1 MKGKCSGTRR
11 SEAIL
16 IYPGSENVDTRT
28 PLPKNI
34 NWPSSSDKININY
47 IDEGWNLYPEVPDRV
62 KLDLINRYLCNY
74 ESGLK
79 FYLLVFFITQHT
91 FVIAMISQI
100 SKLLLKHFQQK
111 SVEISC
117 AASQTCLLTEATDAN
132 IAFMLVPC
140 FAHGTYQINL
150 RSSVQQI
157 C

>member
-11 SEAIL
+11 SEAVL
-16 IYPGSENVDTRT
+16 IFLGSENVDTRT
-28 PLPKNI
+28 PSPKNI

-47 IDEGWNLYPEVPDRV
+47 IDVGWNLYPEVPDRV
-62 KLDLINRYLCNY
+62 KLDLINRYFCNY
-74 ESGLK
+74 KSGLK
-79 FYLLVFFITQHT
+79 FYLPVFCVTQHT

-117 AASQTCLLTEATDAN
+117 AASQTWLLTEATAAN

-157 C
+157 Y

>member
-11 SEAIL
+11 SEAVL
-16 IYPGSENVDTRT
+16 IFLGSENVDTRT
-28 PLPKNI
+28 PSPKNI

-47 IDEGWNLYPEVPDRV
+47 IDEGWNLYPEVPNRV

-74 ESGLK
+74 KSYLK
-79 FYLLVFFITQHT
+79 FYLLVCFYNSKHFRDCND
-91 FVIAMISQI
+91 ISI

-157 C
+157 Y